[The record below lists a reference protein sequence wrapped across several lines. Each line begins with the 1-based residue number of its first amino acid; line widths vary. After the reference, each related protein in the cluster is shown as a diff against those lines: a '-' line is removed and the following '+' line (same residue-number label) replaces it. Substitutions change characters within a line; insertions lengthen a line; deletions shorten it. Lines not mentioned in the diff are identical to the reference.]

1 MKINQHEIEISNREK
16 VFFPKVGVTKGDL
29 IDYYQEM
36 AETMLPHIKRYGL
49 SMQRFP
55 DGLKGDGWYE
65 KDAPDYFPDWIDK
78 VKVPK
83 REGGSFNAPVIN
95 SSAGLVYLANQAVVT
110 LHTYLARADDLEH
123 PDKMVYDLDPPE
135 DTQDYAA
142 VREAA
147 LALHALLDELDLSN
161 WVQTTGSQGFHVLV
175 PLDQALAFDAVRD
188 FSEDVARILVRRNED
203 KFTLAHRKKNRANRI
218 YLDTNRNSYGA
229 TSVAPYAVRARPEAS
244 IATPLDWDEVRSGA
258 NPRDW
263 TVENIFNRLGQRD
276 DPWLGMMR
284 HQQSLE
290 SRKEALQALLE
301 KEVPAEEEK

>member
-16 VFFPKVGVTKGDL
+16 VFFPKVGVTKGDV